1 MAVRRSSR
9 TSAPSPRTA
18 LRLGSAMATEAMAR
32 QAESRRRRAKALAAL
47 AAEGRPVDAA
57 PDASPVRPKRGGA
70 RAKPGPAARR
80 SAGTLVAEG
89 DSWFDYPFND
99 VLNALEDR
107 HGYDVESVARRG
119 DTLESMAYGNEG
131 GRDGSAQLDA
141 FTRRIDKV
149 ARRGDR
155 VVGVL
160 VSGGGND
167 IAGAE
172 FASLL
177 NHARSAQR
185 GLHPRMVEAV
195 IDQRL
200 AEAYLV
206 LLGAVTAVCR
216 QVVGAPVPILLHG
229 YGYAVP
235 DGRGFA
241 GGAWFLSGP
250 WLAPGLEQKGYRPI
264 EDGRPLLVALI
275 DRFNAMLQR
284 VAATPGLSHVRYV
297 DVRDVLPSAPGEY
310 RRWWANELH
319 PTSRG
324 YDAVA
329 DAFAAA
335 LKQTD

>member
-1 MAVRRSSR
+1 MVPRRSTR
-9 TSAPSPRTA
+9 PPSPRTA
-18 LRLGSAMATEAMAR
+18 LRLGSAMARAAMAR
-32 QAESRRRRAKALAAL
+32 QALAQRRRETALAAL
-47 AAEGRPVDAA
+47 AVDSSDSGPVLPKASLRPASGRGKTGRAE
-57 PDASPVRPKRGGA
+57 
-70 RAKPGPAARR
+70 RR

-99 VLNALEDR
+99 VLDALEDH
-107 HGYDVESVARRG
+107 HGFDVESVARRG
-119 DTLESMAYGNEG
+119 DTLEAMAYGTDG
-131 GRDGSAQLDA
+131 GREGSAQLDA
-141 FTRRIDKV
+141 FTRRIAKV
-149 ARRGDR
+149 AQRGDR
-155 VVGVL
+155 IIGVL

-177 NHARSAQR
+177 NHARSARR
-185 GLHPRMVEAV
+185 GLDPAIVEAV

-200 AEAYLV
+200 AEAFLV

-216 QVVGAPVPILLHG
+216 QVLGAPVPILLHG

-241 GGAWFLSGP
+241 GGAWFLPGP
-250 WLAPGLEQKGYRPI
+250 WLAPGLEQKGYRAL
-264 EDGRPLLVALI
+264 EDGRPLLVELI

-284 VAATPGLSHVRYV
+284 VAATPGLAHVRYV
-297 DVRDVLPSAPGEY
+297 DLRATLPSEPAQY

-324 YDAVA
+324 YEAVA
-329 DAFAAA
+329 ARFASVLASGP
-335 LKQTD
+335 

>member
-1 MAVRRSSR
+1 
-9 TSAPSPRTA
+9 
-18 LRLGSAMATEAMAR
+18 MAR
-32 QAESRRRRAKALAAL
+32 AAMDRQQKAQRHRDQVLAELARHSSDVAPATPKRDRPQAKA
-47 AAEGRPVDAA
+47 GV
-57 PDASPVRPKRGGA
+57 GG
-70 RAKPGPAARR
+70 RR

-99 VLNALEDR
+99 VLDALEDR

-119 DTLESMAYGNEG
+119 DTLEAMAYGNEG
-131 GRDGSAQLDA
+131 GREGSAQLEA
-141 FTRRIDKV
+141 FTRRIAKV
-149 ARRGDR
+149 AQRGDR

-177 NHARSAQR
+177 NHARSARR
-185 GLHPRMVEAV
+185 GLHPAIVDAV

-200 AEAYLV
+200 AEACLV

-216 QVVGAPVPILLHG
+216 QVLGAPVPILVHG

-241 GGAWFLSGP
+241 GGAWLLPGP
-250 WLAPGLEQKGYRPI
+250 WLAPGLEQKGYRPL
-264 EDGRPLLVALI
+264 EEGRPLVVALI
-275 DRFNAMLQR
+275 DRFNLMLKR
-284 VAATPGLSHVRYV
+284 VAETPGLSHVRYV
-297 DVRDVLPSAPGEY
+297 DLRATLPSEPAEY

-329 DAFAAA
+329 ARFAAV
-335 LKQTD
+335 LSGDED

>member
-1 MAVRRSSR
+1 MAQ
-9 TSAPSPRTA
+9 A
-18 LRLGSAMATEAMAR
+18 AMAR
-32 QAESRRRRAKALAAL
+32 QAAANREREKALAAL
-47 AAEGRPVDAA
+47 AEAPAESRPPGRTLA
-57 PDASPVRPKRGGA
+57 KRGGA
-70 RAKPGPAARR
+70 RARPGPARAR

-107 HGYDVESVARRG
+107 HGFDVESVARRG
-119 DTLESMAYGNEG
+119 DTLESMAYGNERGADG
-131 GRDGSAQLDA
+131 GAQLDA

-155 VVGVL
+155 IVGVL

-172 FASLL
+172 FATLL
-177 NHARSAQR
+177 NHARSARR
-185 GLHPRMVEAV
+185 GLDPQIVEAV
-195 IDQRL
+195 IDRRL
-200 AEAYLV
+200 AEALMV
-206 LLGAVTAVCR
+206 LLGAITTVCR
-216 QVVGAPVPILLHG
+216 QTLAGPVPILLHG

-241 GGAWFLSGP
+241 GGAWFLPGP
-250 WLAPGLEQKGYRPI
+250 WLSPGLEQKGYHPI
-264 EDGRPLLVALI
+264 DDGRPMLVTLI

-284 VAATPGLSHVRYV
+284 VAAAPGFDHVRYV
-297 DVRDVLPSAPGEY
+297 DARPLLPSAPGEY

-324 YDAVA
+324 FDAVA

-335 LKQTD
+335 LSPR